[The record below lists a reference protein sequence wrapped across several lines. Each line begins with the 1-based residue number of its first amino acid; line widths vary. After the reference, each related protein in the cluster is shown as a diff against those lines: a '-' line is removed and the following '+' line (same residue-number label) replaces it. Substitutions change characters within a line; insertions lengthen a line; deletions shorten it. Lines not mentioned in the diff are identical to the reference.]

1 MDRLTSM
8 AVFVR
13 VVETGSFAA
22 AADAFDLAATMVAK
36 HIHTLEAQ
44 LGRGCSTRRRAARP

>member
-13 VVETGSFAA
+13 VVEKGSFVA
-22 AADAFDLAATMVAK
+22 AADEMAISPRWSASIFA
-36 HIHTLEAQ
+36 IWNS
-44 LGRGCSTRRRAARP
+44 G

>member
-13 VVETGSFAA
+13 VVEKGSFTA
-22 AADAFDLAATMVAK
+22 AADELGLSTTMVAN
-36 HIHTLEAQ
+36 HVRALEQQ
-44 LGRGCSTRRRAARP
+44 LGARIEQHARENK